1 MPHMGGT
8 GSVVGFAGECEIPGD
23 VGGFAYI
30 EREHRS
36 RELEGMSAAMTTAA
50 TEAERYFDLNI
61 EKVLEH
67 WSVSFAIREVIANA
81 LDEQAITGSDEP
93 EMVKIGENTW
103 QISDFGRGLRYQH
116 LTQKEN
122 AEKRR
127 YPDVIGQFGMGL
139 KDALA
144 VFDRRGVQVLILSP
158 HGDIST
164 VGRPKEG
171 FGDITTLHARVGA
184 PSEPERIGTT
194 FVLRGVRDDDVDAA
208 KQFFLRYGP
217 HRGLESTEY
226 GHVLDRPPG
235 AGPANIYVKG
245 LLVAQEDNFLFS
257 YNITSLTKG
266 LRQALNR
273 ERSNVGRG
281 AYTDR
286 VKAILKQC
294 QSAEVARSLAED
306 LGQFASGRMHDELS
320 WNEVSLH
327 ACRILAS
334 HERVVFVTAHQLAQ
348 GGAQIDYARYDG
360 YRLVL
365 VPDSIAYKL
374 RSLKDLEGN
383 SILDLDGYRDEYNR
397 SFEFDF
403 VEPATLKPAEAHVYA
418 LTDRIVAVSGVTLD
432 RVGVGDILISNTMR
446 LNESGH
452 QVVGMFDTG
461 TRRVVIRRDRLGSV
475 VDYSGTLL
483 HELTHAN
490 SGAADGTLAF
500 EEALTQQLGVVVG
513 KMVAD
518 DAVAFGG
525 GNGAVRKRRSR
536 T

>member
-1 MPHMGGT
+1 M
-8 GSVVGFAGECEIPGD
+8 VGLAGECEIPGD
-23 VGGFAYI
+23 VGGFTYI
-30 EREHRS
+30 ERELRS
-36 RELEGMSAAMTTAA
+36 RELERMSAAMAIAA
-50 TEAERYFDLNI
+50 TQTERFFDLNI

-67 WSVSFAIREVIANA
+67 WSVSFAVREVIANA
-81 LDEQAITGSDEP
+81 LDEQAITGSGEP
-93 EMVKIGENTW
+93 EIVKVGGNTW

-144 VFDRRGVQVLILSP
+144 VFDRRCVQVLILSP

-184 PSEPERIGTT
+184 PTEPERIGTT
-194 FVLRGVRDDDVDAA
+194 FVLRGVRDDDVESA
-208 KQFFLRYGP
+208 KQFFLRYSP
-217 HRGLESTEY
+217 HRELESTEY
-226 GHVLDRPPG
+226 GQVLDRPAG

-245 LLVAQEDNFLFS
+245 LLVAREDNFLFS

-320 WNEVSLH
+320 WSEVSLH
-327 ACRILAS
+327 ACRILSS
-334 HERVVFVTAHQLAQ
+334 HERVVFVTAHQLAR
-348 GGAQIDYARYDG
+348 GGAQIDYALHDG

-374 RSLKDLEGN
+374 RSLTDLEGN
-383 SILDLDGYRDEYNR
+383 PILDFDGYRDEYNR

-403 VEPATLKPAEAHVYA
+403 VEPATLKPAEADVYA
-418 LTDRIVAVSGVTLD
+418 LTDRIVAVSGVALD
-432 RVGVGDILISNTMR
+432 RIGVTDIRISNTMR

-452 QVVGMFDTG
+452 EVVGVFDTG
-461 TRRVVIRRDRLGSV
+461 TRRIVIRRDRLGSL
-475 VDYSGTLL
+475 VDYSGTVV
-483 HELTHAN
+483 HELTHAD

-500 EEALTQQLGVVVG
+500 EEALTRQLGVVVA
-513 KMVAD
+513 KMIAD
-518 DAVAFGG
+518 DVVASDGRKG
-525 GNGAVRKRRSR
+525 EARKRKSR